1 MSDPYTDPVTG
12 CLLNRLGLSD
22 PAALAAAE
30 REIVNLAALGLAR
43 DPVGG
48 RFDLDHLREI
58 HRRLFGV
65 VYPWAGQLRTVVIAK
80 GSVFCLP
87 QYLPGEAD
95 RVFTALA
102 GERWL
107 RGLHRDGFVDRLA
120 WYLGEVNA
128 LHPFREGNGRTQRV
142 FFAELAARAGW
153 AIDWA
158 TMTVAANVAAAAASF
173 HGDLQPLRTLFDL
186 AVTEAP
192 PQKPTAT

>member
-1 MSDPYTDPVTG
+1 MTDPYIDPVTG

-22 PAALAAAE
+22 PVVLQAAE
-30 REIVNLAALGLAR
+30 REISNLAALGLAR

-48 RFDLDHLREI
+48 RFDLDHLREV

-87 QYLPGEAD
+87 QYLHAEAD
-95 RVFTALA
+95 RVFTELA

-107 RGLHRDGFVDRLA
+107 RGLARDGFVDRLA
-120 WYLGEVNA
+120 WYFGEVNA

-142 FFAELAARAGW
+142 FFAELTTRAGW

-158 TMTVAANVAAAAASF
+158 SITAAENAAASAASF
-173 HGDLQPLRTLFDL
+173 RGDLRPLRGLLDR
-186 AVTEAP
+186 AVTG
-192 PQKPTAT
+192 

>member
-22 PAALAAAE
+22 PAVLVAAE

-87 QYLPGEAD
+87 QYLSGEAG
-95 RVFTALA
+95 RVFTRLA

-107 RGLHRDGFVDRLA
+107 RGLERERFVDRLA
-120 WYLGEVNA
+120 WYLAEVNA

-142 FFAELAARAGW
+142 FFAELTTLAGW
-153 AIDWA
+153 DIGWA
-158 TMTVAANVAAAAASF
+158 TMSAPENTAASAASF
-173 HGDLQPLRTLFDL
+173 RGDLRLLRGLLDR
-186 AVTEAP
+186 AVT
-192 PQKPTAT
+192 ATPLWRSAT

>member
-12 CLLNRLGLSD
+12 CLVNRLGLTD

-30 REIVNLAALGLAR
+30 REIVNLAALALAR
-43 DPVGG
+43 DSVGG
-48 RFDLDHLREI
+48 RFDLAHLQEV

-87 QYLPGEAD
+87 QYLTAEAD
-95 RVFTALA
+95 RVFSRLA

-107 RGLHRDGFVDRLA
+107 RGLDRDGFVDRLV

-128 LHPFREGNGRTQRV
+128 LHPFREGNGRAQRV

-153 AIDWA
+153 GIDWA
-158 TMTVAANVAAAAASF
+158 TMTAADNVAASAASF
-173 HGDLQPLRTLFDL
+173 HADLEPLRRLLDR
-186 AVTEAP
+186 AVTTPAP
-192 PQKPTAT
+192 RPST